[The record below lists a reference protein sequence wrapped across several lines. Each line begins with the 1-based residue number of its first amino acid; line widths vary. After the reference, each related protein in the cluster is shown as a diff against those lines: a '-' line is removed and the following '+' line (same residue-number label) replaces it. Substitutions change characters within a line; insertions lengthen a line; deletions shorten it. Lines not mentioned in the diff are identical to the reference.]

1 VTRSAL
7 NPLARLLLAFAL
19 TLTALFGSVAFASA
33 ASADEDDRGSSF
45 SQSDE
50 DHDEDDD
57 DEDKDGKDK
66 DAEEEPPPGVVEYAD
81 GDAID
86 KLGKLVAKKAPQLTP
101 KFESVAPQ
109 LRTLLGNHLTKQGA
123 TVTYDSRGQL
133 VIAPYLCNPKKLRIL
148 QPGCVT
154 TLPTPG
160 GGRF

>member
-1 VTRSAL
+1 MTRTAL

-33 ASADEDDRGSSF
+33 ASADDADRGSSY

-50 DHDEDDD
+50 DDGD
-57 DEDKDGKDK
+57 DEDKDKDKSK
-66 DAEEEPPPGVVEYAD
+66 DAEEEPPPGVVEYTD